1 MILKINR
8 TYNMTIIFSERF
20 IFYSSIKKI

>member
-1 MILKINR
+1 MILRINR

-20 IFYSSIKKI
+20 IFYSSITKI